1 MSLKV
6 SDHKCLFPN
15 GNYTTLFGSQT
26 KTLIA
31 IKDTDAASVDEGIF
45 EIKVYSPSQ
54 NHPNPFNPSTT
65 INYQL
70 PQSGFVTLKVYDI
83 LGREVATLVSEEKSR
98 GRYSVNF
105 SAKGGSASSRDALN
119 LASGVYIYQ
128 LRVNEYVSSKKM
140 MLVK

>member
-83 LGREVATLVSEEKSR
+83 LGKEVAKLIDEFK
-98 GRYSVNF
+98 N
-105 SAKGGSASSRDALN
+105 AGSYKVTFDASHIP
-119 LASGVYIYQ
+119 SGIYIYRISAGNIHGKPGFS
-128 LRVNEYVSSKKM
+128 LCRKM
-140 MLVK
+140 AVVK